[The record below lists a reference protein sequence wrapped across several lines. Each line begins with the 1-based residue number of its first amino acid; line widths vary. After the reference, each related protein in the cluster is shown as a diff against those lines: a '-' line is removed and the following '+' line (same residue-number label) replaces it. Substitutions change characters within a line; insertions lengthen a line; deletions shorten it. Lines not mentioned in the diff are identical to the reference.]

1 MKIYTFGYSDRK
13 FTELFDLVATL
24 NIPLVVDIRENPLS
38 RWTPWNRERL
48 KKVFGKRYTWIR
60 ELGNRTREP
69 NDILLVD
76 EEAGLYL
83 LERLLRRCGSVLLLC
98 ACKDAARCHRSYIAK
113 TMKERVEGL
122 EIEHL

>member
-98 ACKDAARCHRSYIAK
+98 ACKDAARCHHSYIAK